1 MSSVV
6 NRAIQL
12 KIEEWKKRLADLT
25 KGDRLLNFQK
35 DKFSTIEVLAPV
47 ASDVFEALVVKDREL
62 PLADLETQQKE
73 AQLAKFLKNLRQDAN
88 TILKDKGVNSLF
100 VALGTLTW
108 SFKNKPEELITSP
121 ILLIPVELRKTKKEE
136 YKLRPTDEDFFI
148 NPVLQQKLYADFGIR
163 LCESDADQGLSY
175 GELLDRVREDKDIAH
190 KRNWILEEETVYIG
204 LFERSKAAMLQDLE
218 YLEQHEEK
226 IADNPIIRGLAN
238 DITAYQAPKKIEAS
252 QLDEQVDPEKVFQI
266 LDADSSQQVVIE
278 AAKAGYSFVVQGP
291 PGTGKSQTIANIITE
306 LIGQKKRV
314 LLVAEKT
321 VALEVVFKSL
331 KDSGLEDACL
341 YLHHKGRVNKSNFA
355 QVLNSTASRLSRR
368 DEAQESSFFFHELC
382 DCRRI
387 LNNHSI
393 GLHTQWSPL
402 DKSAFDLYGELL
414 KLRRDETPSIKFA
427 LRNVESWSRQAL
439 LKAENLIDQ
448 LPQFMQFFREKQT
461 TIWSQSQL
469 TSLDSGIRTELHNG
483 IDNLRRGLTLAETSG
498 NQLRKL
504 FNIEAPS
511 TLKNVEVLLS
521 KLAHVAAVP
530 LDPKDW
536 LAGTELPALQQS
548 FLKLKNDVELIRN
561 RHLLLQE
568 KYNYKIFSLDLLGL
582 AERFRK
588 YKNIFRIFQQQYW
601 HDHKKIFNC
610 LREKGRF
617 SYLVSF
623 LFSYRELRGDLE
635 RAANYQKLLNGLAD
649 RTHLAQHTLDELF
662 DTGIPDLNNI
672 EQVLKSIEQILQWFY
687 ILQQHNLPLERVAA
701 IIASTNRRREVLQL
715 RQNLETTRNLIQEGF
730 DFLRRYFPDPE
741 EVVTAS
747 RIPLKN
753 TSLDEVK
760 DFLSTAESQ
769 LDLFQQELDYTT
781 RVEELNAMGA
791 VQFLDKLR
799 ESELSPDTWVSVFK
813 KGVYE
818 EWLKY
823 IYDNNSDL
831 RVFSSDRHE
840 NKIQKFSQLDTQQH
854 EDAKIR
860 LRQLHADC
868 WQAWS
873 ERPDA
878 REEQSILARESQK
891 KKKHKSIRQFIK
903 EAPILVTTLKPC
915 WLMSPLA
922 VSEYLDPEAVQFDAV
937 IFDEASQIPTQ
948 EAVPSIMRAKQVIIV
963 GDSKQLPPTSFFKGT
978 TSDDEYEEEQD
989 INEDKDAYESLLDES
1004 LKFMKPLPLEFHYR
1018 SKDESLIAFSNQHF
1032 YNSQLISF
1040 PNPIKDD
1047 NRGVKFYPVPGGLYE
1062 RGGKKRQNIPEAKEV
1077 AKLVLNHVQHNKE
1090 LPEELSLGI
1099 ITFNEDQKEAIQQQI
1114 EQLSLENPE
1123 LEEFCQQ
1130 GSDKYFIKALEN
1142 VQGDE
1147 RDVII
1152 LSFGYG
1158 RDQRGRF
1165 TQQFGP
1171 LTDYGGERRLN
1182 VAITRAKHKL
1192 ILVASVV
1199 ADDLEPE
1206 GKSEGVQKMQ
1216 KYMKYAASGGQELDE
1231 NAREVESRTTSLF
1244 IEDVCH
1250 ALQERGYQIQTSVG
1264 RSNYPIYIGV
1274 INDERPDEFLLGIEC
1289 DGEIYRKYPTA
1300 RDRDRLRRK
1309 VLKDLGW
1316 KIYQIWSKEW
1326 YHDRE
1331 GQINK
1336 LVAQLERLRNES

>member
-1 MSSVV
+1 
-6 NRAIQL
+6 
-12 KIEEWKKRLADLT
+12 
-25 KGDRLLNFQK
+25 
-35 DKFSTIEVLAPV
+35 
-47 ASDVFEALVVKDREL
+47 
-62 PLADLETQQKE
+62 
-73 AQLAKFLKNLRQDAN
+73 
-88 TILKDKGVNSLF
+88 
-100 VALGTLTW
+100 
-108 SFKNKPEELITSP
+108 
-121 ILLIPVELRKTKKEE
+121 
-136 YKLRPTDEDFFI
+136 
-148 NPVLQQKLYADFGIR
+148 
-163 LCESDADQGLSY
+163 LSY
-175 GELLDRVREDKDIAH
+175 GEVLEQVREDKDIAQ
-190 KRNWILEEETVYIG
+190 KPNWILEEETVYIG
-204 LFERSKAAMLQDLE
+204 LFQRSKAAMLQDLV
-218 YLEQHEEK
+218 YLEEHKEK

-238 DITAYQAPKKIEAS
+238 DITVYQPPKKINAS

-278 AAKAGYSFVVQGP
+278 AAKAGHSFVVQGP

-306 LIGQKKRV
+306 LMGQKKRV

-414 KLRRDETPSIKFA
+414 KLRRDGTPSIKFA

-448 LPQFMQFFREKQT
+448 FPQFMQFFCDKQT
-461 TIWSQSQL
+461 TVWSRSQL
-469 TSLDSGIRTELHNG
+469 TSLDSLDSDIRAELHNG
-483 IDNLRRGLTLAETSG
+483 IDNLRRGLTLAENSG
-498 NQLRKL
+498 NQLKEL
-504 FNIEAPS
+504 FNIEALT
-511 TLKNVEVLLS
+511 TLTDVEAFLS
-521 KLAHVAAVP
+521 KVSHVAAVP
-530 LDPKDW
+530 LNPKDW
-536 LAGTELPALQQS
+536 LASTELPALQQS
-548 FLKLKNDVELIRN
+548 FLKLRNDIELIQN
-561 RHLLLQE
+561 RHIFLE
-568 KYNYKIFSLDLLGL
+568 KKYNHKIFTLDLLGL
-582 AERFRK
+582 AERFRR
-588 YKNIFRIFQQQYW
+588 YKSRFRIFKRQYW

-635 RAANYQKLLNGLAD
+635 RAAHYQKLLNCLAD
-649 RTHLAQHTLDELF
+649 RTHFAQHALDELF
-662 DTGIPDLNNI
+662 DTGIPDLNSI
-672 EQVLKSIEQILQWFY
+672 EQALESIEQIIQWFD
-687 ILQQHNLPLERVAA
+687 IIQQHNLPLEKVAA
-701 IIASTNRRREVLQL
+701 IIASTNRRRKVLQL
-715 RQNLETTRNLIQEGF
+715 RQDLETTQNLIKEGF

-747 RIPLKN
+747 RIPLRN
-753 TSLDEVK
+753 TSLDEVR

-769 LDLFQQELDYTT
+769 LDLFQQELDYTN
-781 RVEELNAMGA
+781 RVKELNAMGA
-791 VQFLDKLR
+791 GHFLDKLR

-831 RVFSSDRHE
+831 RTFGSDRHE
-840 NKIQKFSQLDTQQH
+840 NKIHKFSQLDAQQH

-873 ERPDA
+873 ERPDT
-878 REEQSILARESQK
+878 REEQSILAKESQK

-922 VSEYLDPEAVQFDAV
+922 VSEYIDPEAVQFDAV

-948 EAVPSIMRAKQVIIV
+948 EAVSSIMRAKQAIIV
-963 GDSKQLPPTSFFKGT
+963 GDSKQLPPTSYFKGT
-978 TSDDEYEEEQD
+978 TSDDEDEEERNIEQ
-989 INEDKDAYESLLDES
+989 EKDVYESLLDES

-1018 SKDESLIAFSNQHF
+1018 SRDESLIAFSNHHF
-1032 YNSQLISF
+1032 YDSQLISF
-1040 PNPIKDD
+1040 PNPVKDD
-1047 NRGVKFYPVPGGLYE
+1047 NRGVKFYHVSGGRYE

-1077 AKLVLNHVQHNKE
+1077 AKLVLNHVQHNKN
-1090 LPEELSLGI
+1090 LPEELSLGVI
-1099 ITFNEDQKEAIQQQI
+1099 AFSEDQKEAIQQQI
-1114 EQLSLENPE
+1114 EQLSLENSE
-1123 LEEFCQQ
+1123 LEEFCQPS
-1130 GSDKYFIKALEN
+1130 SDKYFIKALEN

-1158 RDQRGRF
+1158 RDQRGKF

-1171 LTDYGGERRLN
+1171 LNNEGGERRLN
-1182 VAITRAKHKL
+1182 VAITRAKRKL
-1192 ILVASVV
+1192 VLVASVF

-1206 GKSEGVQKMQ
+1206 GKREGVPKMQ

-1231 NAREVESRTTSLF
+1231 KASELEPRTTSLF

-1250 ALQERGYQIQTSVG
+1250 ALRERGYELQTLVG
-1264 RSNYPIYIGV
+1264 RSNYPIDIAVVTGV
-1274 INDERPDEFLLGIEC
+1274 
-1289 DGEIYRKYPTA
+1289 
-1300 RDRDRLRRK
+1300 
-1309 VLKDLGW
+1309 
-1316 KIYQIWSKEW
+1316 
-1326 YHDRE
+1326 
-1331 GQINK
+1331 
-1336 LVAQLERLRNES
+1336 